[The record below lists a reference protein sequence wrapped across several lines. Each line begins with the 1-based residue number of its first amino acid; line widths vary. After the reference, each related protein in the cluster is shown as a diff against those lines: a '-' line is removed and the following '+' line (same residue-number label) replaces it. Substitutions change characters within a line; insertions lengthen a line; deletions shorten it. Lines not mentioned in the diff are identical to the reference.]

1 MHVWGP
7 PVHAWAN
14 DVGGELGGLLPV
26 ACSLPLAT
34 LDAGDVVAGGGA
46 RAPLAAWAC
55 SLVKHGQNWKT
66 VPHTG
71 CPWQQYKRPV
81 AAAPTASEEHEDEVF
96 RAD

>member
-1 MHVWGP
+1 VHVWGP

-34 LDAGDVVAGGGA
+34 LDAGDVVAGGRSTGSISGLGVQPGEA
-46 RAPLAAWAC
+46 RPELED
-55 SLVKHGQNWKT
+55 STSHR
-66 VPHTG
+66 